1 MRKIFM
7 DFSRPHTKIVAMPQ
21 IYSSSK
27 IGLNNTLAYC
37 TEMKQMFRRLQGIPS
52 GCSSCGKGKK

>member
-1 MRKIFM
+1 M